1 MASRHLARSIAMQTL
16 YEVDFRDVAPADAPE
31 ILERNFAEFGPGLEE
46 KSFARSIVTH
56 VLERKAELDNLIEKA
71 APEWPIAQIAIVDR
85 NVLRI
90 GLWELLFGNYSE
102 VPPKVSINEAI
113 ELAKTFGGEKS
124 GKFINGVLGTI
135 YREIG
140 EPGKNETSRKQ
151 MKPEDL
157 EKLPVELK
165 VGGVVYRKDPHGYY
179 FALVHDVFGYWTLAK
194 GSIEGAEAPKDG
206 VRRELEE
213 ELGISNMDVGEKL
226 GVNEYVAHDPEKGP
240 VRRRVEYFLVETSD
254 EKLTLGPSGGLT
266 KAQWFSLDELANIK
280 TYPDIVGIFKKAFE
294 LLQSQ

>member
-1 MASRHLARSIAMQTL
+1 MQTL
-16 YEVDFRDVAPADAPE
+16 YEVDFRDVGTATAPD
-31 ILERNFAEFGPGLEE
+31 ILERNFEEFGPGLEE
-46 KSFARSIVTH
+46 KSFARSLVVS
-56 VLERKAELDNLIEKA
+56 VLERKPELDNLIEKA

-102 VPPKVSINEAI
+102 VPPKVAINEAI

-140 EPGKNETSRKQ
+140 EPGKDETSRKH
-151 MKPEDL
+151 MKQEDL

-165 VGGVVYRKDPHGYY
+165 VGGVVFRKDDEGYF

-213 ELGISNMDVGEKL
+213 ELGISNMDVGDKL

-240 VRRRVEYFLVETSD
+240 VRRRVEYFLVETTD
-254 EKLTLGPSGGLT
+254 KKLTLGPSGGLT
-266 KAQWFSLDELANIK
+266 KASWFSLDELANIK

-294 LLQSQ
+294 LLQSK

>member
-1 MASRHLARSIAMQTL
+1 MQTL
-16 YEVDFRDVAPADAPE
+16 YEVDFRDVTTSDAPE
-31 ILERNFAEFGPGLEE
+31 VLERNFAEFGPGLEE
-46 KSFARSIVTH
+46 KSFARALVVH

-71 APEWPIAQIAIVDR
+71 APEWPIAQIAVVDR

-102 VPPKVSINEAI
+102 VPPKVAINEAI

-140 EPGKNETSRKQ
+140 EPGKNDTSKKQ

-165 VGGVVYRKDPHGYY
+165 VGGVVFRKDARGYY

-194 GSIEGAEAPKDG
+194 GSIEGAEAPKEG

-213 ELGISNMDVGEKL
+213 ELGISNMEVGEKL
-226 GVNEYVAHDPEKGP
+226 GTNEYVAHDPEKGP
-240 VRRRVEYFLVETSD
+240 VRRRVEYFLVETTD

-266 KAQWFSLDELANIK
+266 KAAWFSLDDLANIK

-294 LLQSQ
+294 LLQSK